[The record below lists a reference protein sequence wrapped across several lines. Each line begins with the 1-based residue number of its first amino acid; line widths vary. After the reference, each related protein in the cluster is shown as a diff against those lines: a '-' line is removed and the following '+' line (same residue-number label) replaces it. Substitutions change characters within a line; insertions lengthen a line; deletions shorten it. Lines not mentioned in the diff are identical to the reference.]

1 MNYKMIINIVGK
13 MMVLLAL
20 MMLLPLFV
28 SIIYSEG
35 IRNVLSFLIPIVIFG
50 GLGLLLSYNKLKK
63 EKIGAKEGII
73 IVGLTWIIISL
84 FGCIPFLISKEIPN
98 FFDAFFEMASGF
110 TTTGASI
117 LQDVEKL
124 SYSMIFWR
132 SFSHWIGGMGV
143 LVFILALIPE
153 SKEGSSMHILR
164 AESAGPQ
171 VGKLVSKMKAT
182 SRILYLIYFTLTIL
196 EILFLT
202 LGPDEKMTFFNSVI
216 YSLGTAGTGGFS
228 MDSTGLQFYS
238 SYSQYVIAIFML
250 IFGIN
255 FSMFYLILIKNYKE
269 VFKNEE
275 LKLYFIIVIASV
287 ALITANIYSIYKDF
301 GDSFRLAFFQ
311 VVSIITT
318 TGYSTVNYSTWPS
331 ITLIII
337 ICLTAFGACAGSTA
351 GGIKLSR
358 IIILFKTFIRKVKQ
372 TISPRK
378 VESIKINGKI
388 VDDNTVEGVQSY
400 IVAYI
405 IILLL
410 CAFLIS
416 VDGFDITTNI
426 TASLTCISN
435 VGPGLSD
442 VGAGLIDIGP
452 AGNFSGFS
460 NFSKFI
466 LTVEMIAGRLEI
478 FPILVLFSKNTWSN
492 K

>member
-1 MNYKMIINIVGK
+1 MNYKMIVNIIGK
-13 MMVLLAL
+13 IMVLLAL
-20 MMLLPLFV
+20 MLLLPLLV

-35 IRNVLSFLIPIVIFG
+35 IRNILSFLIPIIVFAG
-50 GLGLLLSYNKLKK
+50 VGVLLSYNKSKK

-73 IVGLTWIIISL
+73 IVGLTWILISL
-84 FGCIPFLISKEIPN
+84 LGCLPFIISKEIPN

-153 SKEGSSMHILR
+153 SKDGSSMHILR
-164 AESAGPQ
+164 AESPGPQ

-196 EILFLT
+196 EILFLV
-202 LGPDEKMTFFNSVI
+202 LGPDEKMTFFNSVV

-228 MDSTGLQFYS
+228 MDSTGLMYYS
-238 SYSQYVIAIFML
+238 NYSQYVIAIFML
-250 IFGIN
+250 IFGVN
-255 FSMFYLILIKNYKE
+255 FSVFYLILIKNFKE
-269 VFKNEE
+269 AFKNEE
-275 LKLYFIIVIASV
+275 LKVYLIIVIVAV
-287 ALITANIYSIYKDF
+287 ALITVNIYSTYENF
-301 GDSFRLAFFQ
+301 SDSFRLAFFQ
-311 VVSIITT
+311 VASIFTT
-318 TGYSTVNYSTWPS
+318 TGYATENYSNWPS
-331 ITLIII
+331 ISLIII
-337 ICLTAFGACAGSTA
+337 ICLMAFGACAGSTA

-378 VESIKINGKI
+378 VESIKMNGKI
-388 VDDNTVEGVQSY
+388 VDEDTVEGVQSY

-405 IILLL
+405 IILFL

-416 VDGFDITTNI
+416 VDGFDLTTNF

-442 VGAGLIDIGP
+442 VGAGLTDIGP

-460 NFSKFI
+460 DFSKFI
-466 LTVEMIAGRLEI
+466 LAIEMIAGRLEI
-478 FPILVLFSKNTWSN
+478 FPILVLFSKNTWSR
-492 K
+492 